1 METTTCKKWPPQ
13 IVKLNVFNIYL
24 MLVFTCALHSSCF
37 TGQLWNLLD
46 QHDVLRPAVRIDHV
60 RMFKCVHASE
70 LIQRPGVCRED
81 SQ

>member
-13 IVKLNVFNIYL
+13 ILKLNAFNIYL
-24 MLVFTCALHSSCF
+24 IYVLIYALYRSCF

-46 QHDVLRPAVRIDHV
+46 QHDVLRPVVRIDHV

>member
-1 METTTCKKWPPQ
+1 M
-13 IVKLNVFNIYL
+13 KLNAFNIYL
-24 MLVFTCALHSSCF
+24 IFVLTYALYSSCF